1 MKGNFTNSG
10 IQIILNFYLFEFRLL
25 GNFKHSYC
33 YFINQNHL
41 IFFFLVNK
49 HMIIIFGAQDWKSQD
64 GISSFMMANM
74 SFLDYNLVF
83 I

>member
-1 MKGNFTNSG
+1 
-10 IQIILNFYLFEFRLL
+10 
-25 GNFKHSYC
+25 
-33 YFINQNHL
+33 
-41 IFFFLVNK
+41 
-49 HMIIIFGAQDWKSQD
+49 MIIIFGAQDWKSQD